1 MGRAR
6 SRVWTRQL
14 QTTRRQSI
22 LDATRATRRLCLLL
36 LHDDAALQPLHAPHA
51 PDGGCRAGGRR
62 RRQGHGPGSVRHFLL
77 PQGRPRRSASAGIT
91 LRRSGGDVVKTR
103 IQLDPVKYNQGFIG
117 GFKQVI
123 EGEGAGAL
131 LTGLGPTAQG
141 YFIQGWFKF
150 GGVEYFKINLTQS
163 MGEQAAWNSKT
174 SIYLLASACAEFIAD
189 IFLCPCVPP
198 PDAPTRSPMRARPLP
213 PPLFRVPRHKH

>member
-1 MGRAR
+1 MRLGLPRRLLFVATPRRCRFTTSPRSAR
-6 SRVWTRQL
+6 SR
-14 QTTRRQSI
+14 
-22 LDATRATRRLCLLL
+22 RRLPRRRP
-36 LHDDAALQPLHAPHA
+36 APTARSWARVRSAFPTTSRGAL
-51 PDGGCRAGGRR
+51 AGGICC
-62 RRQGHGPGSVRHFLL
+62 
-77 PQGRPRRSASAGIT
+77 GIT
-91 LRRSGGDVVKTR
+91 HGALTPVDVVKTR

-163 MGEQAAWNSKT
+163 MGEQAAELEPT
-174 SIYLLASACAEFIAD
+174 SIYLLASACPSSSRTSSSARACHHPMPRLAL
-189 IFLCPCVPP
+189 LC
-198 PDAPTRSPMRARPLP
+198 APARLP
-213 PPLFRVPRHKH
+213 PFCVPRHKH